1 MSVRLR
7 QTRDP
12 DRSSPRIDY
21 TGVSPLQIW
30 LCVTQQ
36 LCYEYQSKITL
47 TGPGPNIDPGLSNGV
62 LPLAVQG
69 SNEMEMRGVIRSI
82 SYQPPSPLSTPLHQT
97 SRPRP
102 GEAGLINHS
111 SLL

>member
-82 SYQPPSPLSTPLHQT
+82 SYQLPRVYCVDTQTPLHQT
-97 SRPRP
+97 SPHRAAPVC
-102 GEAGLINHS
+102 
-111 SLL
+111 